1 METMSRCIIFL
12 LVFVFSAAGF
22 AADPE
27 AICVPWKNDQ
37 NLYHSTYDGAQVT
50 LKGISRGTAT
60 EYKWVFGDGNETGWM
75 AIGNPY
81 NLEAD
86 HIYSGG
92 IGTKF
97 NATLWVRNG
106 AQTDSDTYKIRI
118 LESTDLTIPSHL
130 KVRVDMAIDEGLWY
144 LHKNIVRSTFAA
156 GAPGYGQ
163 KYGYWNDPGGYP
175 LGATGT
181 ALNAFCNNEVTPNDI
196 YDDDPYVET
205 VRLALNYLLYH
216 TYSYGIGVEPAGN
229 PDLGPIGN
237 PNGIGLV
244 TNRGSSSTDGRQT
257 YLGGICMVALASTD
271 APNYAAPVGRNYV
284 YGRTLK
290 EILQDMV
297 DFFAW
302 GQCDSSWPRGGWR
315 YYANYDNADMS
326 TTQWPALGIFAAEK
340 YMPEYIQVPDFVR
353 SELEIYLNNCQNMQK
368 NADNGAFAYHVPW
381 VSTMY
386 NTTKQGAGLICHH
399 FLGTPVDDPRIE
411 AAIGYIYRH
420 WNDTGTGWDDS
431 RLLGN
436 SYAMYAVMKGM
447 IIPDLNFVTQYDYNN
462 ETQTGNKF
470 HWFNTLPGQAYQ
482 GIANYIVSTQQNDGS
497 WDDISSPNPVYDAF
511 CTGWRVSILS
521 EKVLYQEPVAV
532 IDNCEDQHWQQNQ
545 DIPLDGSKSYHLDDK
560 RKIVFYEWDFDC
572 APDLE
577 LNPESFQ
584 TDAVGENVIIAG
596 GFPNEQ
602 IYYVA
607 LRVTDDNPDG
617 PKDDIQ
623 VCAVSIHPP
632 PHCPTS
638 VPHPQKGDYHGWVG
652 VPVQFDGSQS
662 YDPDNEIVLYE
673 WDFDNDGLFGAEDDD
688 CFGQPSDG
696 LGMVTQFTW
705 NTTYTGTISLRVTDA
720 EGEFSSCSDVDS
732 CQVYIENHAPVCV
745 FCREEYQTYPNQPV
759 TLDASCSYDD
769 DPMDTISFEWD
780 IDDDGD
786 FDDGNNPTAEFVS
799 ELEGEHF
806 AKVRVT
812 DNHGDSCTSLVRII
826 IAECANNLEL
836 DTGTGPDPIYIQPHD
851 SVLIDMN
858 ALCLMQPVYG
868 CQAVMNFDSTYF
880 VSEPSGA
887 GSPVVV
893 AGGYPWDELI
903 YNIWTVEGDMDVAVG
918 IHLDELYEGTQ
929 EDGTVAKIELT
940 SNGTEGITQ
949 MIFRPDV
956 SDVEE
961 TIFADIFANP
971 VYPNKRDSQ
980 DIVIDGTP
988 PVVDVRSFLQEQC
1001 IPGGSPF
1008 ELIWVAVDENDCFPQ
1023 DAVTLEYYDGNQ
1035 WVLIAENERNDG
1047 SYLWDVPEINLCG
1060 AVLRVSVSDC
1070 AGNIGEGF
1078 SVADFCID
1086 SLAPEVVNITATQD
1100 GGADLTPAP
1109 FKPNA
1114 VQGTVLIEVTTSDNL
1129 CGVAAPPVVEVQ
1141 DADASP
1147 FTVTYVGPNG
1157 PDAYQ
1162 YSIEVTPT
1170 TANGIAAINVIGLM
1184 DTAGNIAD
1192 PKVDT
1197 FSINKNQ
1204 ISGLIELEELHPMAA
1219 GLDKEVVF
1227 IATGS
1232 NTESWTMTIHFPA
1245 RILPPLVPQVPYVLT
1260 DVPDG
1265 VTGLSA
1271 KTCSHLR
1278 RKLTGLTLDGNGQVV
1293 NANFTGTHFL
1303 KGGDFN
1309 NSNTVNILDF
1319 ALLKGCYLKEVATNS
1334 ICDCIDADGNGVVN
1348 FADFVIFRKNYF
1360 KYGDSQ

>member
-1 METMSRCIIFL
+1 MKNEQKIKWLAIVNVLYICMLAQASSEVFFSMDLKISYDSATDTSTLEMFPSVKNVSSFRVECYDTSGTVVHSEDFPGSLSIIKLSNIATNTWETVQVFALDVSETVLEKTPVEL
-12 LVFVFSAAGF
+12 LIQVEPSVSEDANISSTGGPGCGLDLILKDTETSTF
-22 AADPE
+22 
-27 AICVPWKNDQ
+27 PWI
-37 NLYHSTYDGAQVT
+37 YAT
-50 LKGISRGTAT
+50 LKAEDSSGSVISDLTVDDFFVT
-60 EYKWVFGDGNETGWM
+60 EDSRPQAFQLIRQFGVDVVFCIDTSGSMGEEINQVKNNVRSF
-75 AIGNPY
+75 AQA
-81 NLEAD
+81 LEAD
-86 HIYSGG
+86 NVDYRLAIVSFGQNGG
-92 IGTKF
+92 
-97 NATLWVRNG
+97 
-106 AQTDSDTYKIRI
+106 
-118 LESTDLTIPSHL
+118 PH
-130 KVRVDMAIDEGLWY
+130 
-144 LHKNIVRSTFAA
+144 
-156 GAPGYGQ
+156 GYGQ
-163 KYGYWNDPGGYP
+163 PYTYQSFTDDVTVFENAVGSLSAGGGTEPGFCAVYHSLTDASLLWRPGFLKVIVIITDEDNDSGCYIPGGDI
-175 LGATGT
+175 
-181 ALNAFCNNEVTPNDI
+181 NVCQKISNEEARV
-196 YDDDPYVET
+196 
-205 VRLALNYLLYH
+205 
-216 TYSYGIGVEPAGN
+216 
-229 PDLGPIGN
+229 
-237 PNGIGLV
+237 
-244 TNRGSSSTDGRQT
+244 
-257 YLGGICMVALASTD
+257 
-271 APNYAAPVGRNYV
+271 
-284 YGRTLK
+284 
-290 EILQDMV
+290 
-297 DFFAW
+297 
-302 GQCDSSWPRGGWR
+302 
-315 YYANYDNADMS
+315 
-326 TTQWPALGIFAAEK
+326 FAASNHSDYTSFLINCSNPPGK
-340 YMPEYIQVPDFVR
+340 YDSVTADINN
-353 SELEIYLNNCQNMQK
+353 LLAEI
-368 NADNGAFAYHVPW
+368 
-381 VSTMY
+381 
-386 NTTKQGAGLICHH
+386 
-399 FLGTPVDDPRIE
+399 
-411 AAIGYIYRH
+411 
-420 WNDTGTGWDDS
+420 
-431 RLLGN
+431 
-436 SYAMYAVMKGM
+436 
-447 IIPDLNFVTQYDYNN
+447 
-462 ETQTGNKF
+462 
-470 HWFNTLPGQAYQ
+470 
-482 GIANYIVSTQQNDGS
+482 
-497 WDDISSPNPVYDAF
+497 WDDIVGDY
-511 CTGWRVSILS
+511 V
-521 EKVLYQEPVAV
+521 
-532 IDNCEDQHWQQNQ
+532 
-545 DIPLDGSKSYHLDDK
+545 
-560 RKIVFYEWDFDC
+560 VFYETDNPVEDC
-572 APDLE
+572 AQRHVEITATHEIFNQGTSTCSDMEDFYYTPNASPKIKLTQHTIDLHNTPVIE
-577 LNPESFQ
+577 NDPQLICAEVTDCASPYVSSVILFVRTTGVANYTSINMTPSPNNIWRATVPSNIVITPGIDYYIFATDGDKNSTNPSSEPESNPHQIAVLPNVAPGIAVTCSKPCYEPNSIVEFVIDCDDVTNHVSQ
-584 TDAVGENVIIAG
+584 VDLFWRPLGQLVWRNAYSGQYSAQDTSVQVSTFVDA
-596 GFPNEQ
+596 NECPSGTTG
-602 IYYVA
+602 IEYYV
-607 LRVTDDNPDG
+607 
-617 PKDDIQ
+617 
-623 VCAVSIHPP
+623 
-632 PHCPTS
+632 S
-638 VPHPQKGDYHGWVG
+638 VK
-652 VPVQFDGSQS
+652 
-662 YDPDNEIVLYE
+662 
-673 WDFDNDGLFGAEDDD
+673 
-688 CFGQPSDG
+688 
-696 LGMVTQFTW
+696 
-705 NTTYTGTISLRVTDA
+705 
-720 EGEFSSCSDVDS
+720 
-732 CQVYIENHAPVCV
+732 
-745 FCREEYQTYPNQPV
+745 
-759 TLDASCSYDD
+759 
-769 DPMDTISFEWD
+769 
-780 IDDDGD
+780 
-786 FDDGNNPTAEFVS
+786 
-799 ELEGEHF
+799 
-806 AKVRVT
+806 
-812 DNHGDSCTSLVRII
+812 DNHGVTATWPVAGRGNPAVLMECVCYNDLV
-826 IAECANNLEL
+826 L